1 MKSTTKREV
10 LTGVITFL
18 VYGILGFAASVLT
31 SLPEAGL
38 DSHAVFIIGSIASSA
53 VLVGGI
59 AFGIVFG
66 RKRSNG
72 YLIGLIASVVFFL
85 GSGLGFFYTL
95 SSIGVID
102 IHDTKFRSLYEPSI
116 TIIIAYAAVPY
127 IAYAAAPY
135 IHNTHSV
142 ILSHCKYMSRIGK
155 IKSASM
161 IFHQGVFWWTLTDS
175 NR

>member
-1 MKSTTKREV
+1 MNSTAKREV

-18 VYGILGFAASVLT
+18 VYGILGFAAYLLT
-31 SLPEAGL
+31 ALPEAGL
-38 DSHAVFIIGSIASSA
+38 DSLAASHAVFIIGSIASSA

-72 YLIGLIASVVFFL
+72 YLIGLVASVVFFL
-85 GSGLGFFYTL
+85 GTGFGFFYTL

-102 IHDTKFRSLYEPSI
+102 IHDIRFQSLYEPSI

-127 IAYAAAPY
+127 IAYVAARIKANK
-135 IHNTHSV
+135 ISKVNT
-142 ILSHCKYMSRIGK
+142 
-155 IKSASM
+155 A
-161 IFHQGVFWWTLTDS
+161 
-175 NR
+175 

>member
-18 VYGILGFAASVLT
+18 VYGILGFAAYLLT
-31 SLPEAGL
+31 ALPEAGL
-38 DSHAVFIIGSIASSA
+38 DSLAASHAVFIIGSIASSA
-53 VLVGGI
+53 VLVG
-59 AFGIVFG
+59 GIVFG

-102 IHDTKFRSLYEPSI
+102 IHDIRFQSLYEPSI

-127 IAYAAAPY
+127 IAYAAA
-135 IHNTHSV
+135 
-142 ILSHCKYMSRIGK
+142 RIKANKRNK
-155 IKSASM
+155 IETA
-161 IFHQGVFWWTLTDS
+161 
-175 NR
+175 

>member
-18 VYGILGFAASVLT
+18 VYGILGFAAYLLT
-31 SLPEAGL
+31 ALPEAGL
-38 DSHAVFIIGSIASSA
+38 DSLAASHAVFIIGSIASFA

-102 IHDTKFRSLYEPSI
+102 IHDIRFQSLYEPSI

-127 IAYAAAPY
+127 IAYAAA
-135 IHNTHSV
+135 
-142 ILSHCKYMSRIGK
+142 RIKANKRNK
-155 IKSASM
+155 IKTA
-161 IFHQGVFWWTLTDS
+161 
-175 NR
+175 

>member
-1 MKSTTKREV
+1 MKSTTKKEV
-10 LTGVITFL
+10 LTGVIAFL
-18 VYGILGFAASVLT
+18 VYGILGFAAYVLT

-38 DSHAVFIIGSIASSA
+38 DSIAANNTVFIIGSIASLA

-85 GSGLGFFYTL
+85 GAGFGFFYTL

-102 IHDTKFRSLYEPSI
+102 IHDTRFQSLYEPSI

-127 IAYAAAPY
+127 IAYAVP
-135 IHNTHSV
+135 
-142 ILSHCKYMSRIGK
+142 RIR
-155 IKSASM
+155 ASK
-161 IFHQGVFWWTLTDS
+161 GSKVKTA
-175 NR
+175 

>member
-1 MKSTTKREV
+1 MKSTAKREV

-38 DSHAVFIIGSIASSA
+38 DSLAASHAVFIIGSIASSA

-59 AFGIVFG
+59 VFG

-72 YLIGLIASVVFFL
+72 YLIGLVASIVFFL
-85 GSGLGFFYTL
+85 GAGLGFFYTL

-102 IHDTKFRSLYEPSI
+102 IHDIRFQSLYEPSI

-127 IAYAAAPY
+127 IAYAAA
-135 IHNTHSV
+135 
-142 ILSHCKYMSRIGK
+142 RIKASKRNK
-155 IKSASM
+155 IKTA
-161 IFHQGVFWWTLTDS
+161 
-175 NR
+175 